1 MTPGYFGANSLR
13 HKEQFPTLVRTLP
26 GFLEVALFIR
36 KLFETLGIGFF
47 YQLLLILLGYVQN
60 GCRQKINLLYEYD
73 QTNFDSMVKF
83 REQLIHAVNFAFQE
97 YNVVFD
103 EFIEIEKSVHDDP
116 AVFDYT
122 LSKKVEN
129 IISGKK

>member
-1 MTPGYFGANSLR
+1 
-13 HKEQFPTLVRTLP
+13 
-26 GFLEVALFIR
+26 
-36 KLFETLGIGFF
+36 
-47 YQLLLILLGYVQN
+47 
-60 GCRQKINLLYEYD
+60 
-73 QTNFDSMVKF
+73 MVKF